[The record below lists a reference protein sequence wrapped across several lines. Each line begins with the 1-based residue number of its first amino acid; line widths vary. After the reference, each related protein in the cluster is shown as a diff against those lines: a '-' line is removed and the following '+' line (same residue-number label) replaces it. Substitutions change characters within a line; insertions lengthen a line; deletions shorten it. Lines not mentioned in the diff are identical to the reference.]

1 MQIVPCPSFSS
12 PLPTTAPPCS
22 NFYAQKSP
30 HFRSTLQK
38 NYPGDKMRACL
49 CLEISPLQCV
59 SNRYQSANGTTN
71 RRGLYS
77 FRRGANSVEE
87 V

>member
-38 NYPGDKMRACL
+38 KLP
-49 CLEISPLQCV
+49 
-59 SNRYQSANGTTN
+59 
-71 RRGLYS
+71 RRQNEGLFVPRNLPS
-77 FRRGANSVEE
+77 LLPPTVRK
-87 V
+87 